1 MANKKM
7 IDEKN
12 NNDKPTTVEKIDVSP
27 DMKFYNILDSVP
39 YTVQGALNEYID
51 NALEAFKRSKQDGIA
66 ELQDKLTITIDIRHD
81 KIIIDDNGAGIK
93 KEEIQA
99 AMKPANKKKEQSLS
113 EFGIGMKAASMWFG
127 KKWSLE
133 SYPIGSNSPYKIEFD
148 LEALLDSNSNE
159 VDLLPIKTPIKK
171 SGVKIIL
178 EKLNPNGFNIEE
190 KQALRAW
197 EEIQETYQLFTSR
210 QIPKAIL
217 NLVFKYKN
225 KTFKKKDFSQLIVA
239 NKPLK
244 FPECKFKDSH
254 LYAIGK
260 SKIWKQNIQF
270 EFEGKPIHGFISLG
284 EESSQVS
291 NPGLRLFRYGRLIQ
305 GMEVSPYRPVD
316 LLGTANKAAPS
327 RFYAELHL
335 DGQAISNSKGEFAF
349 DKYLFIEK
357 LKEQDGVLAFIE
369 QAEQYR
375 STKAEPGKHIVFE
388 TWAEFE
394 KETGYKKKIITVG
407 EKKKN
412 THTKI
417 KQPEDPIVILEK
429 LTAPSSFLLLDTF
442 LEDAIRLYKQER
454 LWPFCLVYRAIL
466 EVSIIDKI
474 KSLNEDHYDKA
485 KEKSIVALYKYLQS
499 NSQLVPEEYETL
511 KRVLRETNKDH
522 EPFVGLL
529 NITSHG
535 RHIPTKSEVQ
545 DFLRNTQ
552 QLVEWAF
559 DREI

>member
-1 MANKKM
+1 MATKINRTKS
-7 IDEKN
+7 
-12 NNDKPTTVEKIDVSP
+12 TTKLGKVDVSP

-39 YTVQGALNEYID
+39 YTVKGALNEYID
-51 NALEAFKRSKQDGIA
+51 NALEAFKRSKKDNIDG
-66 ELQDKLTITIDIRHD
+66 LQDKLTITININHD
-81 KIIIDDNGAGIK
+81 KIVIDDDGPGIPRAD
-93 KEEIQA
+93 IQA

-133 SYPIGSNSPYKIEFD
+133 SYPIGSDSPYKIEFD
-148 LEALLDSNSNE
+148 LETLLKSNSE
-159 VDLLPIKTPIKK
+159 KVDLVPIVSPTKK
-171 SGVKIIL
+171 SGVIITL
-178 EKLNPNGFNIEE
+178 EKLSPNNSNIEE
-190 KQALRAW
+190 KQASRAW

-210 QIPKAIL
+210 KTPKPIL

-225 KTFKKKDFSQLIVA
+225 RTLEKKDFSKLIVA
-239 NKPLK
+239 NKPLN
-244 FPECKFKDSH
+244 FPECKFKDGK

-270 EFEGKPIHGFISLG
+270 EFEGKPIYGFISLG

-305 GMEVSPYRPVD
+305 GMELAPYRPVD

-335 DGQAISNSKGEFAF
+335 DGQAISHSKGEFVF

-357 LKEQDGVLAFIE
+357 LKEQDGVLSFIE

-375 STKAEPGKHIVFE
+375 STKAEPGQHTVFE
-388 TWAEFE
+388 TWTEFE
-394 KETGYKKKIITVG
+394 KETGYKKKTITA
-407 EKKKN
+407 EAKKKDTQKN
-412 THTKI
+412 TQAKI
-417 KQPEDPIVILEK
+417 KQPDDPITILER

-442 LEDAIRLYKQER
+442 IDDAVRLYKQER

-499 NSQLVPEEYETL
+499 NSQLVPDTYETL
-511 KRVLRETNKDH
+511 KRVLRATNKDY

-535 RHIPTKSEVQ
+535 RHIPTRSEVQ